1 MLRFIFETPGRLLS
15 SLSSKRAQG
24 GSYLLFQTFHEGDEI
39 RIVMLNAEQHSENN
53 DYDHES

>member
-1 MLRFIFETPGRLLS
+1 
-15 SLSSKRAQG
+15 
-24 GSYLLFQTFHEGDEI
+24 LLFQTFHEGDEI